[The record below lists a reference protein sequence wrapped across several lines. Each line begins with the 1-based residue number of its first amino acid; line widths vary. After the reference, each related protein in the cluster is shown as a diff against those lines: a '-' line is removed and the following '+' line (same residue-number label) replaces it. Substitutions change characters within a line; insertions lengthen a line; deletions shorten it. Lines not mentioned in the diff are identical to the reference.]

1 MGLSKD
7 PEKRARQ
14 IKNLKNRK
22 PIAKGEVRNPLGNNR
37 VSRLQLFFDMIK
49 AAPFTDDEMIQ
60 ITRKI
65 EVATADECT
74 TIEKMEGLPLTVR
87 MLATL
92 KLDFVRLNDD
102 PDSNERQKERAY
114 RLYRDNVERILGKP
128 KQAIDATT
136 NGKDLNLIQVIVP
149 NDDGRFEREDKA

>member
-1 MGLSKD
+1 MLSKD

-14 IKNLKNRK
+14 LSNLKKGK
-22 PIAKGEVRNPLGNNR
+22 PMKKGETLNPNGR
-37 VSRLQLFFDMIK
+37 PPKSRMQVFFDLIA
-49 AAPFTDDEMIQ
+49 AAPITDDEMIQ

-102 PDSNERQKERAY
+102 PDSSERQKERAY